1 MVGIS
6 EASVSDGEK
15 PIATSVNFR
24 LYTAHARQ
32 ICQHIRELADLVLER
47 RKSYLL
53 TRVNVYGHDN
63 FMTDEDRRQF
73 DSDTGLIL

>member
-1 MVGIS
+1 MTVIL
-6 EASVSDGEK
+6 EASESENEK
-15 PIATSVNFR
+15 SAATSVNFR
-24 LYTAHARQ
+24 LYAAHARQ

-73 DSDTGLIL
+73 DSDTGLI